1 MSAADERTEPMT
13 GVRILGTKGFLKG
26 EERTL
31 GLGETVVVGR
41 SRSADISV
49 KRATKFLARKDRAQI
64 ARTKRFLSVSR
75 RHVRIHF
82 MHPDFVEVVDLSNNG
97 TLVDGRR
104 VDRIALTDLRERP
117 HVLSLNGVEDLRLE
131 WIGAPSDNGGPQT
144 PK

>member
-104 VDRIALTDLRERP
+104 VDRIALTDLREQP

>member
-1 MSAADERTEPMT
+1 MSAGDERTEPMT
-13 GVRILGTKGFLKG
+13 GVRIRGTKGFLQG

-64 ARTKRFLSVSR
+64 ARTKRFLSISR

-104 VDRIALTDLRERP
+104 VDRIALTDLRERH

-131 WIGAPSDNGGPQT
+131 WIGPPPSTNG
-144 PK
+144 K

>member
-104 VDRIALTDLRERP
+104 VDRIALTDLREQP

-131 WIGAPSDNGGPQT
+131 WIGAPSVNGGPQT

>member
-1 MSAADERTEPMT
+1 MSGADERTEPMT

-104 VDRIALTDLRERP
+104 VDRIALTDLREQP